1 MMAASDGDIASK
13 GGLVSIF
20 DKLPDN
26 YERKMAIVHAIAVL
40 SADMPLSGIR
50 IDAICR
56 EAGVS
61 RTTFYRLFD
70 NKYEAVSWYHG
81 LLQHGSAQQVG
92 KTLTFHE
99 ASVIMNQRIY
109 EDRDLYRRLYA
120 RFDQE
125 LFSLGARLNAEI
137 YRAAVNTVP
146 GGHVDE
152 MLEAEIVYW
161 SESVFRIIQKWAGAD
176 FAYTP
181 EMVTAIMD
189 DVRPRLLGQTLDG
202 QVLSQR
208 AGAGKSCVA

>member
-1 MMAASDGDIASK
+1 M
-13 GGLVSIF
+13 
-20 DKLPDN
+20 
-26 YERKMAIVHAIAVL
+26 
-40 SADMPLSGIR
+40 
-50 IDAICR
+50 
-56 EAGVS
+56 
-61 RTTFYRLFD
+61 
-70 NKYEAVSWYHG
+70 
-81 LLQHGSAQQVG
+81 
-92 KTLTFHE
+92 
-99 ASVIMNQRIY
+99 
-109 EDRDLYRRLYA
+109 
-120 RFDQE
+120 
-125 LFSLGARLNAEI
+125 NAEI